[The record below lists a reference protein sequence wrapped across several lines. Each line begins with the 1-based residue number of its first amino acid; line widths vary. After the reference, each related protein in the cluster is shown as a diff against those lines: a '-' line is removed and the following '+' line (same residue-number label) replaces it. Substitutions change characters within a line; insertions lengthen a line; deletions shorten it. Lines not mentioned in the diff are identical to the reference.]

1 MKKLISLSNIK
12 SLHDKGQT
20 EIYIDEQTIITPAA
34 KDYAKFNGMVFV
46 EKKGDCRMMND
57 FDISGLSKEDLYKI
71 LKVLVDKGLLDTD
84 TKKYEAATMSNG
96 FKVVRGNTIK
106 MEPLFEETGDKAKYL
121 EVIHSEDSPMQSGY
135 FTIDNTSFT
144 TTTEL
149 FETYCIE
156 EGVLDIKVD
165 GNKFRANKGDILSIP
180 KGSKIECSS
189 EGFVKIFYTVGK

>member
-84 TKKYEAATMSNG
+84 TKKYDIIDLS
-96 FKVVRGNTIK
+96 KVK
-106 MEPLFEETGDKAKYL
+106 EETRCKLIMFCFTCVDLVRIYA
-121 EVIHSEDSPMQSGY
+121 VRSSIVSG
-135 FTIDNTSFT
+135 T
-144 TTTEL
+144 
-149 FETYCIE
+149 
-156 EGVLDIKVD
+156 
-165 GNKFRANKGDILSIP
+165 LSM
-180 KGSKIECSS
+180 
-189 EGFVKIFYTVGK
+189 

>member
-1 MKKLISLSNIK
+1 MKKP
-12 SLHDKGQT
+12 
-20 EIYIDEQTIITPAA
+20 EIRL
-34 KDYAKFNGMVFV
+34 N
-46 EKKGDCRMMND
+46 
-57 FDISGLSKEDLYKI
+57 
-71 LKVLVDKGLLDTD
+71 
-84 TKKYEAATMSNG
+84 
-96 FKVVRGNTIK
+96 
-106 MEPLFEETGDKAKYL
+106 
-121 EVIHSEDSPMQSGY
+121 
-135 FTIDNTSFT
+135 NTSFT

>member
-1 MKKLISLSNIK
+1 
-12 SLHDKGQT
+12 
-20 EIYIDEQTIITPAA
+20 
-34 KDYAKFNGMVFV
+34 
-46 EKKGDCRMMND
+46 
-57 FDISGLSKEDLYKI
+57 
-71 LKVLVDKGLLDTD
+71 
-84 TKKYEAATMSNG
+84 
-96 FKVVRGNTIK
+96 